1 MTALPE
7 QDQITVLLR
16 RLSAGDRAAEE
27 ELYPLVYRKLRNI
40 AADALRAER
49 PGHTLQPTALL
60 HEAFL
65 KLAGSKTIDWASRA
79 HFYLLAA
86 RIMRRV
92 LISHARAHR
101 AQKRQGGLARVDLD
115 GSVEIPTDPGQVET
129 ILSLDVALER
139 LRLAS
144 DRAYQVVEL
153 HFFAGLSFD
162 EIAEALNIAK
172 RTAHRDWEM
181 ARAWLH
187 RELAS
192 TTPKNDGPDG
202 TQPDSRKLG

>member
-1 MTALPE
+1 MSPSE
-7 QDQITVLLR
+7 ESDQITVLLK
-16 RLSAGDRAAEE
+16 RLSSGDREAEE
-27 ELYPLVYRKLRNI
+27 ALYPLVFRKLRSI
-40 AADALRAER
+40 AADQLHSER

-65 KLAGSKTIDWASRA
+65 RLAGARSIDWSDRG

-86 RIMRRV
+86 RTMRRV

-101 AQKRQGGLARVDLD
+101 AAKRQGGLTRVDMESALHL
-115 GSVEIPTDPGQVET
+115 STDPGEVET
-129 ILSLDVALER
+129 ILSLDLALER

-144 DRAYQVVEL
+144 ERAYQVVEL

-162 EIAEALNIAK
+162 DIASALRIAK
-172 RTAHRDWEM
+172 RTAHRDWQM

-187 RELAS
+187 AELAKPPQKANES
-192 TTPKNDGPDG
+192 DG
-202 TQPDSRKLG
+202 TTSPSQ